1 MKKTIGA
8 LVVALAFIVGCS
20 GDEGTAPP
28 SAGQGRL
35 RIYLTD
41 APAAYEAVN
50 IAVVRVEVI
59 RSENDTAGGRF
70 IINNTPAVYDLL
82 QLRNGAQV
90 VLGDTTLPPGQYE
103 QIRLIIGDG
112 SNVRV
117 DGTTHPLE
125 VPSGPQTGVKL
136 NHTIT
141 ILPDALYELT
151 LDFDAARSI
160 VVTGNGRYKLK
171 PVVRMQAS
179 QTSGGIVGRVLPL
192 EAKPWVFTM
201 AGGDTAAAR
210 PDTLTGDFRLGVL
223 PEGTYALR
231 VVPSDTTYR
240 DSVLTGITVTRMQYT
255 DVGTIELKKK

>member
-90 VLGDTTLPPGQYE
+90 VLGDTMLPPGQYE

-112 SNVRV
+112 SNVLV
-117 DGTTHPLE
+117 DGTMHPLE

-171 PVVRMQAS
+171 PVIRMQAS
-179 QTSGGIVGRVLPL
+179 QISGNKLVMVRRHLAMLQKYRLRSG
-192 EAKPWVFTM
+192 EALGPWAYVY
-201 AGGDTAAAR
+201 
-210 PDTLTGDFRLGVL
+210 TLTHFVLSIYLRLIRRTL
-223 PEGTYALR
+223 
-231 VVPSDTTYR
+231 
-240 DSVLTGITVTRMQYT
+240 
-255 DVGTIELKKK
+255 

>member
-1 MKKTIGA
+1 
-8 LVVALAFIVGCS
+8 
-20 GDEGTAPP
+20 
-28 SAGQGRL
+28 
-35 RIYLTD
+35 
-41 APAAYEAVN
+41 
-50 IAVVRVEVI
+50 
-59 RSENDTAGGRF
+59 
-70 IINNTPAVYDLL
+70 
-82 QLRNGAQV
+82 
-90 VLGDTTLPPGQYE
+90 
-103 QIRLIIGDG
+103 LIIGDG

-171 PVVRMQAS
+171 PVIRMQAS
-179 QTSGGIVGRVLPL
+179 QISGGLAGRVLPL
-192 EAKPWVFTM
+192 EAKPWVFTTV
-201 AGGDTAAAR
+201 GGDTAAAR